1 MYYSSII
8 NKILKKLKSILGLRA
23 QILLSVFLTISG
35 LQQVTAQCGAAAAL
49 IPQASTTRVCP
60 GSLVTLTLHRT
71 NVIRWVYRQNNGSWV
86 NVPNSFSSVYT
97 FSSASVQ
104 GVVREYRAIVSHTT
118 CVADTSG
125 PVFIQFLQPSYGSN
139 ASIAPYVSKD
149 TACSKSTVFVGLSD
163 QYAVHQW
170 IYKDN
175 DTAAWSELTASKA
188 NAIPFIIDVATGV
201 VKRQVRAL
209 IKRDDGCFIDTVAPV
224 PVVFKSPVYG
234 NRTEIVPFTA
244 APEVCRGTAINLSV
258 SPSLKVEIWQT
269 RNNNGSWQNSTGAS
283 NHTSTTTGVN
293 STTQRSFRV
302 LVLDSISCKQDTS
315 SLTTVLIKANRGN
328 NNSII
333 PITSTTSVCS
343 GTDVNLRSNTPTVD
357 RWLQQD
363 NDTGLWVPITGS
375 STTGYNQAVD
385 YNTIVAATRIRKYR
399 ILVFNNLTCSI
410 DTSAAQS
417 VTIRPYQAGSS
428 NSLVPKILS
437 KKGTICS
444 GTHVVLSNQT
454 SLHRFIAS
462 NNISGSWQNVLSID
476 TATTVTAP
484 TVRRY
489 RMIVTDPANCR
500 LDSSKEISISVM
512 PAIHRGMSIDIHPY
526 ADYSEVCAGKI
537 IQLNI
542 QPTTNYHV
550 SHWLYNING
559 GSFQLLNGSKGNTVP
574 KDSTSSV
581 VSATTRRYKALLY
594 NHESCFIDS
603 SWATTVIIEPERR
616 GNAAQVK
623 PAVSKINFCGG
634 SEAVEVGIN
643 LPDGYVVKNWLWR
656 ENNAAWQTLAS
667 TTASISHSTGKV
679 SVSTTRTYRVLL
691 YNSGLCRTDT
701 SASVTVN
708 VLSRSGGNMFN
719 IKPTAS
725 GGVTLVCGPDYYFS
739 VNVTPPSG
747 YATQGWVWRDNGGAW
762 NVDSTQNAL
771 RSSVLQNTQR
781 DIRAILY
788 QISGEACTVDTTAAL
803 QITLRPY
810 TNGNYADVFP
820 VCSTATVCY
829 GNSINL
835 TPATATIPANFM
847 GWQVKDN
854 DSSWYYPL
862 ANNVS
867 SFTDLNTRVNADMVR
882 SYRYVYTNKGC
893 TVDTSN
899 VIKVNIKR
907 FLPGTS
913 VLNAV
918 IYPATKNVCSNSTV
932 QLSLTPSN
940 LAAKDWFYRDNGGN
954 WKQMNSRYDDNTQ
967 VNQITLREYRAT
979 YTSVGHCIL
988 DTSAITQVKIKPIT
1002 YLTNEAFAISST
1014 SSACAWSNSVVNIS
1028 GFSNV
1033 VYWMQKRDNG
1043 NWQILPSVATSLN
1056 FDNRTLPINTSSVSY
1071 RVVLNNNSNCSV
1083 DTSRIVTVMLHQ
1095 PAAGNLPETPTG
1107 LSVFCADGQGNP
1119 LSITPP
1125 TGYTVNK
1132 WLQRDGPL
1140 FNWNDFA
1147 QVTKSMNTVTDYN
1160 LKVQGEIAR
1169 EYRVLL
1175 QNEMQCKLDSSRVLY
1190 SSLLSTKGRTV
1201 NSWLPYVDNSKICS
1215 GREVRVTR
1223 PPNMLVTDWI
1233 FKENDK
1239 LPNSM
1244 NVSSNTITHYTYD
1257 VADTTVRTYYA
1268 IRKSTSHCRIDTS
1281 AGVSV
1286 VAFPITYGVDTVQY
1300 QPIVSPAGTVCE
1312 GSTINIRLNNWLV
1325 NSKVQNWIYRE
1336 NNGPWISV
1344 KDTHQIN
1351 LYGAPVTRKY
1361 RAIIGEIF
1369 NSNLCRID
1377 TTSTE
1382 VNVNISPVTY
1392 SKNTSLSLTAT
1403 DTICSGGT
1411 SNINL
1416 MSSNSVIKWLY
1427 RDNPLNSWKVIP
1439 NQTSAL
1445 LTDNSTIVNSPTL
1458 RNYVSLSRNT
1468 TGCSIDTSATAVTR
1482 ILPTTPSNSTTVKV
1496 VAPDSVCAYSPSINL
1511 SVSGANVK
1519 HWIFRSNINQ
1529 NWTELLN
1536 SNNAVFVHQIK
1547 DLHNYTFLEYKAI
1560 LFNPNVCRIDSSVS
1574 DTVRVYY
1581 SIGGTSS
1588 TSTWASVSSYC
1599 EGGSSPSIGTFGF
1612 APGETISG
1620 WIYRDNHTGPW
1631 KLLSNLTSTTIV
1643 DNTTEF
1649 DVTFTRSY
1657 RALLNNSIRCSRDT
1671 TAQVSIVFNKRTL
1684 GNTSVVINAS
1694 GGSTPVCSGTQ
1705 ISLSAS
1711 TGSNQSVYN
1720 WLFRNDTQG
1729 VWRELIHNFGTDE
1742 NTFTEDTITR
1752 FYRAIIYNSSTC
1764 RLDTTA
1770 AISKGINSPG
1780 AGFNTSVTLPSPSS
1794 ICHQTSFG
1802 VSIITNSLNRVRGW
1816 VYSINNDPWIRHST
1830 ITPATSSTFT
1840 SVSQLPTPST
1850 VIRSRA
1856 ILFNYQGCRFDSS
1869 NIYTVNVSAAAFG
1882 KNNSINLTAPATACF
1897 NSKFAVQ
1904 VSSSLPSGF
1913 SISGWLYRDNN
1924 SNWNL
1929 IPSSSSSIIDSN
1941 TAVFGNTTREYRVL
1955 LRNSSLCLT
1964 DSSNSTT
1971 VILIPRSGGND
1982 NSITPSGPSTTCSE
1996 STVNLTVSAG
2006 SGNIVTEWISRKNNN
2021 GVWTKLPI
2029 VNSLNS
2035 IFVSHPVETS
2045 SYNVQYR
2052 ALILKGSSCSVDTS
2066 SSHTVQVNGG
2076 YGNNTTSTYTP
2087 TTASSTYCMGTTVTV
2102 NVSFTNSIVFQW
2114 LFRDNNT
2121 GPWRVLATGNNYSVT
2136 DNPQLSAS
2144 ASRAYRALI
2153 QLTGSCTL
2161 DTTNEKTVNLTQL
2174 SPSNITAQP
2183 TLSASSI
2190 CSGDSVVITYA
2201 IESELIYRFNG
2212 ATNWTHIKTPFSYV
2226 DYDTEADSL
2235 QTKTYRY
2242 LRSNYT
2248 TCKLD
2253 SSSPRS
2259 LNINPSKPGN
2269 LSIIPNINDS
2279 IICSGTAVT
2288 LTIPA
2293 GNNVV
2298 GWLHRRNNSG
2308 VWVPLTGSTNSEIFY
2323 APEVIDTTY
2332 FSMRAIIQSSNSCK
2346 RDTTG
2351 ERNLMVAPY
2360 KRGNV
2365 SNSPSTSTSQICSG
2379 SWAYLTFSSGNV
2391 NSWMFRNNQ
2400 SGSWQVVSN
2409 SNSSFYDLSTNV
2421 TAPTARSYRVLLVN
2435 NNLCLLDTS
2444 AQVTVN
2450 ILPISSRDTLLQ
2462 PTLSS
2467 NSICSG
2473 DTVRINI
2480 STSGATQLNK
2490 WLYRLNNTGPWI
2502 TLPGTQ
2508 FNPYSDSQN
2517 NYIIP
2522 TQKSYKALLFTSSQ
2536 CRYDTSA
2543 QISIAIQPYVRGNN
2557 NMISPQLAKDSVCYG
2572 ENALV
2577 TYQGLH
2583 PISKW
2588 LYTDNLNSPWNDINT
2603 TSKSFTDTTTYK
2615 SLTSYRYYR
2624 AIEHNKQ
2631 SCSFDTTA
2639 VVKIT
2644 VKQNGAGNNN
2654 TISPVTASDSVC
2666 ANAIVSLTLPGS
2678 VQVTKWLLSDDLNY
2692 PWYVINNNTSSFND
2706 NTTQNNVTQNRF
2718 YRVIVYNKQACS
2730 FDTTNYRKI
2739 RFKTPTRGNDNSIV
2753 PSVSSKSICSGGLLS
2768 AIFSGN
2774 VSQWVYRDDHTG
2786 PWIPVSYGLNNLVLT
2801 NTVVSKPTIRSVRV
2815 IIELPNCR
2823 YDTSAATNVSI
2834 NPNGPINDTISP
2846 TAQPD
2851 VLCSG
2856 NKVTLKLSNYKGHIV
2871 NWLYRDNGGLW
2882 VSLPSGVDSL
2892 VQTLT
2897 TVGKRE
2903 YKLEINTGCISES
2916 TLVRNVT
2923 IHANPIVPLISRAGD
2938 SLLSPVTSGV
2948 SYEWALYGVPIT
2960 NGNIPRIKPTKSGVY
2975 TVKLTNTFGCSS
2987 ISANYTFL
2995 FTDVAVTGKLDATIY
3010 PNPTTGELHV
3020 QLPEVY
3026 NNVTVSVLS
3035 VIGEV
3040 VQVNERSNT
3049 SAIDL
3054 QLGNL
3059 PRGMY
3064 LIKVNGNGKQHI
3076 ERIVLQ

>member
-1 MYYSSII
+1 M
-8 NKILKKLKSILGLRA
+8 KKLKSILGLRA
-23 QILLSVFLTISG
+23 PILLSVFLTISG
-35 LQQVTAQCGAAAAL
+35 LQQVTAQCGTAASL
-49 IPQASTTRVCP
+49 IPQASSTRVCP

-71 NVIRWVYRQNNGSWV
+71 NVIRWVYRENNGSWA

-175 DTAAWSELTASKA
+175 DTVAWSELTASKA
-188 NAIPFIIDVATGV
+188 NAIPFVIDVATGV

-209 IKRDDGCFIDTVAPV
+209 IKRDGGCFIDTIATV

-234 NRTEIVPFTA
+234 NRTEIVPYTA

-258 SPSLKVEIWQT
+258 SPSLEVETWQT

-283 NHTSTTTGVN
+283 NHTSTTTGIN

-315 SLTTVLIKANRGN
+315 SLTTVLIKANLGN

-417 VTIRPYQAGSS
+417 VIIRPYQAGSS
-428 NSLVPKILS
+428 TSLVPKILS

-462 NNISGSWQNVLSID
+462 NNTSGSWQSILSVD
-476 TATTVTAP
+476 TATTVTVP

-489 RMIVTDPANCR
+489 RMIVTHPANCR
-500 LDSSKEISISVM
+500 LDTSKEISLTVM
-512 PAIHRGMSIDIHPY
+512 PAIHRGMNVAIHPY

-542 QPTTNYHV
+542 QPTTNYQV

-559 GSFQLLNGSKGNTVP
+559 GSFQLLNGSKGNIVP
-574 KDSTSSV
+574 KDSTTSV

-603 SWATTVIIEPERR
+603 SWATTVIIEPEGR

-623 PAVSKINFCGG
+623 PAVSKVNFCGG
-634 SEAVEVGIN
+634 SEAVAVGIN

-708 VLSRSGGNMFN
+708 VLSRRGGNMFN

-739 VNVTPPSG
+739 VNITPPSG

-788 QISGEACTVDTTAAL
+788 QVSGEACTVDTTAAL

-867 SFTDLNTRVNADMVR
+867 SFTDLNTRVSADVVR

-893 TVDTSN
+893 SVDTSN

-918 IYPATKNVCSNSTV
+918 IYTATKNVCSNSTV

-940 LAAKDWFYRDNGGN
+940 LAAKDWFYRNNGGN

-988 DTSAITQVKIKPIT
+988 DTSAITQVKINPIT

-1083 DTSRIVTVMLHQ
+1083 DTSRTVTVILNQ

-1175 QNEMQCKLDSSRVLY
+1175 QNEVQCKLDSSRVLY
-1190 SSLLSTKGRTV
+1190 SSLLSTRGRTV
-1201 NSWLPYVDNSKICS
+1201 NSWVPYVDNSKICS

-1286 VAFPITYGVDTVQY
+1286 VAFPISYGVDTVQY

-1336 NNGPWISV
+1336 NNGLWISV

-1361 RAIIGEIF
+1361 RA
-1369 NSNLCRID
+1369 
-1377 TTSTE
+1377 
-1382 VNVNISPVTY
+1382 
-1392 SKNTSLSLTAT
+1392 
-1403 DTICSGGT
+1403 
-1411 SNINL
+1411 
-1416 MSSNSVIKWLY
+1416 
-1427 RDNPLNSWKVIP
+1427 
-1439 NQTSAL
+1439 
-1445 LTDNSTIVNSPTL
+1445 
-1458 RNYVSLSRNT
+1458 
-1468 TGCSIDTSATAVTR
+1468 
-1482 ILPTTPSNSTTVKV
+1482 
-1496 VAPDSVCAYSPSINL
+1496 
-1511 SVSGANVK
+1511 
-1519 HWIFRSNINQ
+1519 
-1529 NWTELLN
+1529 
-1536 SNNAVFVHQIK
+1536 
-1547 DLHNYTFLEYKAI
+1547 
-1560 LFNPNVCRIDSSVS
+1560 
-1574 DTVRVYY
+1574 
-1581 SIGGTSS
+1581 
-1588 TSTWASVSSYC
+1588 
-1599 EGGSSPSIGTFGF
+1599 
-1612 APGETISG
+1612 
-1620 WIYRDNHTGPW
+1620 
-1631 KLLSNLTSTTIV
+1631 
-1643 DNTTEF
+1643 
-1649 DVTFTRSY
+1649 
-1657 RALLNNSIRCSRDT
+1657 
-1671 TAQVSIVFNKRTL
+1671 
-1684 GNTSVVINAS
+1684 
-1694 GGSTPVCSGTQ
+1694 
-1705 ISLSAS
+1705 
-1711 TGSNQSVYN
+1711 
-1720 WLFRNDTQG
+1720 
-1729 VWRELIHNFGTDE
+1729 
-1742 NTFTEDTITR
+1742 
-1752 FYRAIIYNSSTC
+1752 
-1764 RLDTTA
+1764 
-1770 AISKGINSPG
+1770 
-1780 AGFNTSVTLPSPSS
+1780 
-1794 ICHQTSFG
+1794 
-1802 VSIITNSLNRVRGW
+1802 
-1816 VYSINNDPWIRHST
+1816 
-1830 ITPATSSTFT
+1830 
-1840 SVSQLPTPST
+1840 
-1850 VIRSRA
+1850 
-1856 ILFNYQGCRFDSS
+1856 
-1869 NIYTVNVSAAAFG
+1869 
-1882 KNNSINLTAPATACF
+1882 
-1897 NSKFAVQ
+1897 
-1904 VSSSLPSGF
+1904 
-1913 SISGWLYRDNN
+1913 
-1924 SNWNL
+1924 
-1929 IPSSSSSIIDSN
+1929 
-1941 TAVFGNTTREYRVL
+1941 
-1955 LRNSSLCLT
+1955 
-1964 DSSNSTT
+1964 
-1971 VILIPRSGGND
+1971 
-1982 NSITPSGPSTTCSE
+1982 
-1996 STVNLTVSAG
+1996 
-2006 SGNIVTEWISRKNNN
+2006 
-2021 GVWTKLPI
+2021 
-2029 VNSLNS
+2029 
-2035 IFVSHPVETS
+2035 
-2045 SYNVQYR
+2045 
-2052 ALILKGSSCSVDTS
+2052 
-2066 SSHTVQVNGG
+2066 
-2076 YGNNTTSTYTP
+2076 
-2087 TTASSTYCMGTTVTV
+2087 
-2102 NVSFTNSIVFQW
+2102 
-2114 LFRDNNT
+2114 
-2121 GPWRVLATGNNYSVT
+2121 
-2136 DNPQLSAS
+2136 
-2144 ASRAYRALI
+2144 
-2153 QLTGSCTL
+2153 
-2161 DTTNEKTVNLTQL
+2161 
-2174 SPSNITAQP
+2174 
-2183 TLSASSI
+2183 
-2190 CSGDSVVITYA
+2190 
-2201 IESELIYRFNG
+2201 
-2212 ATNWTHIKTPFSYV
+2212 
-2226 DYDTEADSL
+2226 
-2235 QTKTYRY
+2235 
-2242 LRSNYT
+2242 
-2248 TCKLD
+2248 
-2253 SSSPRS
+2253 
-2259 LNINPSKPGN
+2259 
-2269 LSIIPNINDS
+2269 
-2279 IICSGTAVT
+2279 
-2288 LTIPA
+2288 
-2293 GNNVV
+2293 
-2298 GWLHRRNNSG
+2298 
-2308 VWVPLTGSTNSEIFY
+2308 
-2323 APEVIDTTY
+2323 
-2332 FSMRAIIQSSNSCK
+2332 
-2346 RDTTG
+2346 
-2351 ERNLMVAPY
+2351 
-2360 KRGNV
+2360 
-2365 SNSPSTSTSQICSG
+2365 
-2379 SWAYLTFSSGNV
+2379 
-2391 NSWMFRNNQ
+2391 
-2400 SGSWQVVSN
+2400 
-2409 SNSSFYDLSTNV
+2409 
-2421 TAPTARSYRVLLVN
+2421 
-2435 NNLCLLDTS
+2435 
-2444 AQVTVN
+2444 
-2450 ILPISSRDTLLQ
+2450 
-2462 PTLSS
+2462 
-2467 NSICSG
+2467 
-2473 DTVRINI
+2473 
-2480 STSGATQLNK
+2480 
-2490 WLYRLNNTGPWI
+2490 
-2502 TLPGTQ
+2502 
-2508 FNPYSDSQN
+2508 
-2517 NYIIP
+2517 
-2522 TQKSYKALLFTSSQ
+2522 
-2536 CRYDTSA
+2536 
-2543 QISIAIQPYVRGNN
+2543 
-2557 NMISPQLAKDSVCYG
+2557 
-2572 ENALV
+2572 
-2577 TYQGLH
+2577 
-2583 PISKW
+2583 
-2588 LYTDNLNSPWNDINT
+2588 
-2603 TSKSFTDTTTYK
+2603 
-2615 SLTSYRYYR
+2615 
-2624 AIEHNKQ
+2624 
-2631 SCSFDTTA
+2631 
-2639 VVKIT
+2639 
-2644 VKQNGAGNNN
+2644 
-2654 TISPVTASDSVC
+2654 
-2666 ANAIVSLTLPGS
+2666 
-2678 VQVTKWLLSDDLNY
+2678 
-2692 PWYVINNNTSSFND
+2692 
-2706 NTTQNNVTQNRF
+2706 
-2718 YRVIVYNKQACS
+2718 
-2730 FDTTNYRKI
+2730 
-2739 RFKTPTRGNDNSIV
+2739 
-2753 PSVSSKSICSGGLLS
+2753 
-2768 AIFSGN
+2768 
-2774 VSQWVYRDDHTG
+2774 
-2786 PWIPVSYGLNNLVLT
+2786 
-2801 NTVVSKPTIRSVRV
+2801 
-2815 IIELPNCR
+2815 
-2823 YDTSAATNVSI
+2823 
-2834 NPNGPINDTISP
+2834 
-2846 TAQPD
+2846 
-2851 VLCSG
+2851 
-2856 NKVTLKLSNYKGHIV
+2856 
-2871 NWLYRDNGGLW
+2871 
-2882 VSLPSGVDSL
+2882 
-2892 VQTLT
+2892 
-2897 TVGKRE
+2897 
-2903 YKLEINTGCISES
+2903 
-2916 TLVRNVT
+2916 
-2923 IHANPIVPLISRAGD
+2923 
-2938 SLLSPVTSGV
+2938 
-2948 SYEWALYGVPIT
+2948 
-2960 NGNIPRIKPTKSGVY
+2960 
-2975 TVKLTNTFGCSS
+2975 
-2987 ISANYTFL
+2987 
-2995 FTDVAVTGKLDATIY
+2995 
-3010 PNPTTGELHV
+3010 
-3020 QLPEVY
+3020 
-3026 NNVTVSVLS
+3026 
-3035 VIGEV
+3035 
-3040 VQVNERSNT
+3040 
-3049 SAIDL
+3049 
-3054 QLGNL
+3054 
-3059 PRGMY
+3059 
-3064 LIKVNGNGKQHI
+3064 
-3076 ERIVLQ
+3076 